1 LCGLRPPSLLLRD
14 TRRFF
19 MVRNKL
25 TAASL
30 AALACATAL
39 GGEGAAAKRA
49 ARAKPTFPVKGEQ
62 WRR

>member
-1 LCGLRPPSLLLRD
+1 
-14 TRRFF
+14 